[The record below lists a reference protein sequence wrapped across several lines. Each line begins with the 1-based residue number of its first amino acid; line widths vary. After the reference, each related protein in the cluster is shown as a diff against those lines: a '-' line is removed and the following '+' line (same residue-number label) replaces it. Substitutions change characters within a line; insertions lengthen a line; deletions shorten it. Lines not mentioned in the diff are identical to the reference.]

1 MQLVWIGIWS
11 WFGGDWSGFK
21 RNKWKKWQ
29 KEVENYVFPFR
40 MIMQNFCT
48 VMRNGSKGNFS
59 CNSKGNLKADFAWP
73 CENFTQSC
81 EMLQEGEIG
90 VDAFFTSHNRTKLHF
105 SRFSLSLSL
114 YNSLLSFI
122 FSYFLTSQTCLVR
135 PNLQAW
141 VTKSHFSLRRE
152 DLEARSMV
160 N

>member
-21 RNKWKKWQ
+21 INKSKKWQ

-40 MIMQNFCT
+40 MITQNFCT

-73 CENFTQSC
+73 CENFAQSC

-90 VDAFFTSHNRTKLHF
+90 ADAFFTSHNHAKL
-105 SRFSLSLSL
+105 LK
-114 YNSLLSFI
+114 
-122 FSYFLTSQTCLVR
+122 LVR
-135 PNLQAW
+135 NCWILCKIAFFQISW
-141 VTKSHFSLRRE
+141 WRSLRKT
-152 DLEARSMV
+152 S
-160 N
+160 